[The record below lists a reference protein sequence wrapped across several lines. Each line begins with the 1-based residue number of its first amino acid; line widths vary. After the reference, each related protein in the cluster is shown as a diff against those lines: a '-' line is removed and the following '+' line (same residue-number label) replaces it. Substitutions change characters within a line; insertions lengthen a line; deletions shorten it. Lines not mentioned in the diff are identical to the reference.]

1 LTNIE
6 ARALIYQK
14 ILLESDVK
22 KKLKLIQ
29 ILKELFIN
37 DNFSNAFDN
46 KLKDFLKD
54 IDIEDVPSDL
64 TSFYYKYLESR
75 DEVTQNIKFNKDIL
89 YQSKLIN
96 YFNGDYTK
104 SKAEKELD
112 NFLKKIKKNKKYFIT
127 KKDIIFIE
135 SMKSDGIK
143 ISKKYDD
150 LYEIDT
156 SDTPSDIQIMINN
169 REIGTTILRLIE
181 IIGEDKLEALDEETL
196 FFIINALNKLN
207 IDQIRNKILLKVLP
221 LKV

>member
-1 LTNIE
+1 M
-6 ARALIYQK
+6 
-14 ILLESDVK
+14 
-22 KKLKLIQ
+22 
-29 ILKELFIN
+29 
-37 DNFSNAFDN
+37 
-46 KLKDFLKD
+46 
-54 IDIEDVPSDL
+54 
-64 TSFYYKYLESR
+64 
-75 DEVTQNIKFNKDIL
+75 

-112 NFLKKIKKNKKYFIT
+112 NFLKKIKKNKKYFIK

-196 FFIINALNKLN
+196 FFIINLSL
-207 IDQIRNKILLKVLP
+207 IHI
-221 LKV
+221 